1 MKLCLF
7 QGTFNPIHNAHL
19 KICEY
24 AKEKFHFDKI
34 LVIPAANP
42 PHKKV
47 DETLSY
53 HRLKMAQLAVLDKE
67 YLEVSDICLL
77 YTSPSPRDRG

>member
-34 LVIPAANP
+34 LV
-42 PHKKV
+42 
-47 DETLSY
+47 
-53 HRLKMAQLAVLDKE
+53 
-67 YLEVSDICLL
+67 
-77 YTSPSPRDRG
+77 